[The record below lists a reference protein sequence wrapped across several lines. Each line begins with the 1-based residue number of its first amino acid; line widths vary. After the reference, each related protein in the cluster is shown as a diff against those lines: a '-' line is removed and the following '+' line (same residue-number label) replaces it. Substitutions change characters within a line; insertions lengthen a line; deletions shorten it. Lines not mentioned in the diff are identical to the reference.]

1 MDGIGEGLLSV
12 PVIETARL
20 RLRGHALAD
29 AAQMAALW
37 CDKGVTQ
44 YIGGRPQTAEE
55 SWGRLLRYAGHW
67 RLLGFGYWV
76 LEEKATGAFVGEAGL
91 SEYKRE
97 IVPALGSVAEAG
109 WVLASAKQGLGYAT
123 EAVMAVLGWGRE
135 HFGVSPVACMIH
147 PDNRASIRVAEK
159 CGFRQREVGIYKR
172 EAVLVFERRF

>member
-1 MDGIGEGLLSV
+1 MDGIGSSCV

-20 RLRGHALAD
+20 RLRGHALDD
-29 AAQMAALW
+29 AAKMAALW
-37 CDKGVTQ
+37 GDEDVTR

-76 LEEKATGAFVGEAGL
+76 MEEKATGAFVGEAGL
-91 SEYKRE
+91 SEYRRE

-109 WVLASAKQGLGYAT
+109 WVLAGSKQGLGYAT

-135 HFGVSPVACMIH
+135 HFGALPVACMIH
-147 PDNRASIRVAEK
+147 PDNRGSIRVAEK
-159 CGFRQREVGIYKR
+159 CGFRRREIGMYKGNS
-172 EAVLVFERRF
+172 AVIFEREF

>member
-1 MDGIGEGLLSV
+1 MDRFELESSCV

-20 RLRGHALAD
+20 RLRGHGVDD
-29 AAQMAALW
+29 AAQVAALW
-37 CDKGVTQ
+37 SDEGVTR

-55 SWGRLLRYAGHW
+55 SWSRLLRYAGHW

-76 LEEKATGAFVGEAGL
+76 VEEKTTGGFVGEAGL
-91 SEYKRE
+91 SEYRRE

-109 WVLASAKQGLGYAT
+109 WVLAGSKQGLGYAT

-135 HFGVSPVACMIH
+135 HFGAAPVACMIH

-159 CGFRQREVGIYKR
+159 CGFRRREIGIYKGKA
-172 EAVLVFERRF
+172 AVIFEREF